1 MNQVMLILAQR
12 KMEIAQARLAEAIA
26 FHSFALVAPEGAEKY
41 KWDYNHYKVKNGK
54 HNFSLFTTSEKKFG
68 LVKRMLKEN
77 EWKTN
82 EVEDEY
88 DVDLFATKE
97 DVRLVV
103 TGKFK
108 RKSK

>member
-41 KWDYNHYKVKNGK
+41 KWDYNGAKNGR
-54 HNFSLFTTSEKKFG
+54 HRFSFFTTSERRYNI
-68 LVKRMLKEN
+68 VKRMLEAD
-77 EWKTN
+77 EWKMN

-88 DVDLFATKE
+88 DIDLYATKE